1 MTINGHWTGLQ
12 DFSKKVSSLTKNSKN
27 LQRDFLNLVTKEVLI
42 HLRNITPKDT
52 GETANAWFIEK
63 KTRTSVTIGNR
74 NEDIL
79 LLIQKGHKG
88 GEKIFPDT
96 AQAFRFE
103 IGGQEF
109 FRTFITTKTQNPNPF
124 MLGIVEGLDK
134 FNKAL
139 MDALIKKYW
148 KVFKNMQAQSSPSG
162 VKLRNISKQSGIGQG
177 TKRSRNRGRGG
188 GFQRR
193 TGKISNRRRLG
204 RRRRTGKFI
213 SSKEVKMK

>member
-124 MLGIVEGLDK
+124 MLGVVEGLDK

-139 MDALIKKYW
+139 
-148 KVFKNMQAQSSPSG
+148 MQAQSSPSG